1 MAEEAARLQEEEAA
15 ERDGAPARPAET
27 VEDQGQG
34 EAEGAPGGEDGTA
47 EEGGREAEGPA
58 GKAQRP
64 GRGEPDS
71 EYDAPESG
79 EGTARGRADGTRADR
94 QRPGDASGRSGGGP
108 EAAQGRPDDGPA
120 RRPEGG
126 TGGEQGVGDADYREG
141 RQGTSNSRGEGPDR
155 RPEGGTGGGPGRPG
169 GSVRRGPDDTGGPG
183 PYEGGRG
190 PEARRGDDAGY
201 DRNGAPDAPGLS
213 GGRRGEDDARGPG
226 PRHGGRPPY
235 TAGGNGADSAPGAPG
250 GAPGDGGSGR
260 RGADDTPGSGPRHG
274 GRPPYAAGGNGGGNG
289 ADSAPGGPEVVGSGR
304 AAVDPRAVEGA
315 RGVLTGGGAP
325 GELAEAVV
333 RLLGEGAG
341 EALRQ
346 DPWLVLGVPG
356 VRVEQAD
363 GFARAVLGGQ
373 AGPGD
378 ERRGR
383 ALVGF
388 VLEKAAQE
396 GHTALGAD
404 AVKAALGRHGVPDPE
419 AAVTAAVEDGGVLL
433 FRDESVELPADE
445 DEETDVPLL
454 LGLDKHALAEESL
467 ADGCVRLLRSFEAE
481 AVAVGEEA
489 EQMWERAAAGAP
501 SSSAAQL
508 IRTAAASGLVLHTGG
523 EAARAEPAALVNA
536 ARAAGLRAYAAAYT
550 DNGRRRLAEAVGEQA
565 AVTVEGLL
573 TGRGGPGR
581 APDSSLALDLLAVL
595 DAPLLSAEEAAT
607 LVEALPDGVRLV
619 FSGDENALWSAGPG
633 RAFADLLASKACPR
647 VTSRTPDPG
656 PIGELTSYVSVGELP
671 AVEAPD
677 KEVVVVP
684 VRDPD
689 EAVLRTVQLVADS
702 VPRAIGVPADRTQ
715 VIAIAHGGPV
725 GTRALN
731 AALKERLNPGPG
743 RFGGFDPGDR
753 VVIVTGPGHALLAT
767 VVGAE
772 PTGLR
777 LDSERG
783 PVLVPRE
790 DVATAVRH
798 GWALTGHQAAGMRWP
813 AVVVVVPGDAGALLN
828 RAWVYTAFARGERHL
843 SVVQGAEQG
852 LPQAVAEGVA
862 RARTTRLG
870 SVLKELA
877 AGG

>member
-1 MAEEAARLQEEEAA
+1 MTDRPHRPDRTPAAPPSGSPGQQGADLAGLAAAVRSIERGEHPSAPAPRGDAAEARRRRREAMAEEAARLQREEAA
-15 ERDGAPARPAET
+15 ERDGGPARPAET
-27 VEDQGQG
+27 SEAGGD
-34 EAEGAPGGEDGTA
+34 AEGAPGGGPGTA
-47 EEGGREAEGPA
+47 EEGGPEPTPEGAEAHGGREGRQEAADARGEGQGGPA
-58 GKAQRP
+58 ETTPGRP
-64 GRGEPDS
+64 GGEPD
-71 EYDAPESG
+71 
-79 EGTARGRADGTRADR
+79 
-94 QRPGDASGRSGGGP
+94 
-108 EAAQGRPDDGPA
+108 

-126 TGGEQGVGDADYREG
+126 TGGGQGAGAPGYGEG
-141 RQGTSNSRGEGPDR
+141 RQGTPDSHDDG
-155 RPEGGTGGGPGRPG
+155 PEGGTGGGPGRPG
-169 GSVRRGPDDTGGPG
+169 GSVRRGPDDTRGPG

-190 PEARRGDDAGY
+190 PDARRGDDAGY
-201 DRNGAPDAPGLS
+201 GRAPRT
-213 GGRRGEDDARGPG
+213 GG
-226 PRHGGRPPY
+226 
-235 TAGGNGADSAPGAPG
+235 APGAP
-250 GAPGDGGSGR
+250 
-260 RGADDTPGSGPRHG
+260 RGAEDARGAGPRHG
-274 GRPPYAAGGNGGGNG
+274 GRPPYAAGGNGGGQG
-289 ADSAPGGPEVVGSGR
+289 ADSAPGAPGGGPEVVGSGR

-404 AVKAALGRHGVPDPE
+404 AVKAALGRHAVPDPE

-445 DEETDVPLL
+445 DDETDVPLL
-454 LGLDKHALAEESL
+454 LGLDKYALAEESL

-481 AVAVGEEA
+481 GVALGEEA

-508 IRTAAASGLVLHTGG
+508 IRTAAGSGLVLHTGG

-581 APDSSLALDLLAVL
+581 APDGSLALDLLAVL

-607 LVEALPDGVRLV
+607 LVEALPDGARLV

-715 VIAIAHGGPV
+715 VITIAHGGPV

-731 AALKERLNPGPG
+731 SALKERLNPGPG

-753 VVIVTGPGHALLAT
+753 VVVVTGPGHALLAT

-772 PTGLR
+772 PAGLR

-852 LPQAVAEGVA
+852 LPQAVAEGAA